1 MPTYASSLAP
11 EALSWLLLPGKGE
24 GRGGGGRRR
33 GFQMRREPRNGGPQ
47 WRCQLPSSP
56 RFLTDTPL
64 MFEART
70 VIKDVCTLEGCHVKM
85 TMGSSG

>member
-11 EALSWLLLPGKGE
+11 EALSWLLLPG
-24 GRGGGGRRR
+24 GGGGRGR

-47 WRCQLPSSP
+47 RRCQLPSSP

-85 TMGSSG
+85 TTGSSG